1 MSGVASMP
9 DGAAPTAPGP
19 PGVPTAPGAIV
30 DVAVGVLI
38 RRDGAVLFG
47 QRPAGKPY
55 AGWWEF
61 PGGKLEAGESVE
73 QALARELHEEL
84 GIDVRE
90 SFPWVVREHVY
101 PHAHVRLFFQRI
113 VSWSGEPRAREG
125 QALAWRHPAAI
136 DLAPL
141 LPAAIPVIAWLRLPQ
156 RLGIS
161 CAGELGDE
169 PFLERLDARL
179 GAGLRLVQ
187 LREPTLPAQR
197 FDALFRR
204 ARDLCA
210 RHGARMVVNSV
221 HPPSFW
227 KACDGVHLRA
237 VELRSIV
244 SRPRLRI
251 VGASCHDAGE
261 LARAAELAADYAV
274 LGPVR
279 QTPSHPNAPVLGW
292 AAFER
297 LARATRVP
305 VFALGGLDERDAQD
319 AMRAGAHGLATM
331 RATWR

>member
-1 MSGVASMP
+1 MSDAAPMP
-9 DGAAPTAPGP
+9 AGAAPSMPSE
-19 PGVPTAPGAIV
+19 IV

-61 PGGKLEAGESVE
+61 PGGKLESGEGVE

-84 GIDVRE
+84 GIDVRG
-90 SFPWVVREHVY
+90 SNPWVVREYVY
-101 PHAHVRLFFQRI
+101 PHAHVRLFFHRI

-141 LPAAIPVIAWLRLPQ
+141 LPAAIPVIAWLRLPD

-161 CAGELGDE
+161 CADELGDE
-169 PFLERLDARL
+169 RFLERLDARL
-179 GAGLRLVQ
+179 GAGLRLLQ
-187 LREPTLPAQR
+187 LREPAMAAER

-204 ARDLCA
+204 ARALCV

-221 HPPSFW
+221 HPPSYW

-237 VELRSIV
+237 AESRSIV
-244 SRPRLRI
+244 SRPRLPI
-251 VGASCHDAGE
+251 VGASCHDAVE
-261 LARAAELAADYAV
+261 LARAADFGADYAV

-279 QTPSHPNAPVLGW
+279 ETLSHPGAPALGW
-292 AAFER
+292 AGFER

-305 VFALGGLDERDAQD
+305 VFALGGLDERDAEH
-319 AMRAGAHGLATM
+319 ALRAGAHGLAMM
-331 RATWR
+331 RAIWR